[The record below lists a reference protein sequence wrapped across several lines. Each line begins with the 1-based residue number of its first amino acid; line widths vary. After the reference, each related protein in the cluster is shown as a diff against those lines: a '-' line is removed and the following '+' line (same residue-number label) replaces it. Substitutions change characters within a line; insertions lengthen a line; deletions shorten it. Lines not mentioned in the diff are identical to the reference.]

1 MRRSARYSTG
11 DKAAQQ
17 HYGSLSQ
24 QPDVSPSELT
34 TLCAEYYER
43 EVVVNSDE
51 AKQIEAAT
59 RSQSESNLWYH
70 HRRIRITASNF
81 GMVAKR
87 RDTTPVA
94 NAVKTLLYTRPCDT
108 KPMRW
113 GCLHEEDARRA
124 YTQYLHSQSTQPP
137 PEVTKSGLVIDIN
150 EPCLACSPDGN
161 VTIGDSHGL
170 VEFKCPYS
178 ASELTP
184 AEAVEQL
191 KSKFA
196 CKLNSENGSLQL
208 KRSHNY
214 YYQVQG
220 QLAITGRPWCD
231 FVMWTPKGMTVERI
245 HFHAAFWE
253 GVKMKLVSFYR
264 RAILPELTLPRHIS
278 GQSVRELEKEP
289 EREH

>member
-1 MRRSARYSTG
+1 MGTPEEPLLFRSDS
-11 DKAAQQ
+11 
-17 HYGSLSQ
+17 
-24 QPDVSPSELT
+24 
-34 TLCAEYYER
+34 
-43 EVVVNSDE
+43 
-51 AKQIEAAT
+51 
-59 RSQSESNLWYH
+59 
-70 HRRIRITASNF
+70 
-81 GMVAKR
+81 
-87 RDTTPVA
+87 
-94 NAVKTLLYTRPCDT
+94 
-108 KPMRW
+108 
-113 GCLHEEDARRA
+113 
-124 YTQYLHSQSTQPP
+124 
-137 PEVTKSGLVIDIN
+137 DIN
-150 EPCLACSPDGN
+150 EPC
-161 VTIGDSHGL
+161 VR
-170 VEFKCPYS
+170 KCS

-289 EREH
+289 ERENTSSITSTPTIIIL